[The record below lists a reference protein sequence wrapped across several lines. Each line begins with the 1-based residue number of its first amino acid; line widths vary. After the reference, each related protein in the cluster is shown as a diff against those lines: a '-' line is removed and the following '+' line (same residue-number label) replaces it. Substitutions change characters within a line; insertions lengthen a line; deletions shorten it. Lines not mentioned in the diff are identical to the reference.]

1 MFQPHQW
8 LFRGIRT
15 LLTAATL
22 AWTAGAAPASAG
34 AQASLAR
41 LSPPAR
47 ALVEKAY
54 QGLDPQVPLEDYHVH
69 VMGRG
74 YGGTGCEVNPDML
87 SLGHPFKRA
96 MAMAYLR
103 ASGVRDMERLDEQY
117 VERLAVL
124 ARGFGRPVRLH
135 VLAMDRFY
143 DPDGTPRPERMD
155 FYVPNDY
162 VLDLA
167 RRHPDLFVPV
177 VSVHPYRK
185 DALAEL
191 ERCAAAGARFV
202 KWLPNAQGMDPM
214 DPHLDAFYARMRD
227 LGMVLLS
234 HTGTERAV
242 TVKDAQA
249 LGNPLRLRRALDAGV
264 TVIMAHCG
272 SLGQNEDLDHP
283 GHTASN
289 FELFLRLVD
298 DPKYRGRAFGDL
310 SAITLVNRAPEPLRT
325 LVRRAELE
333 DKLVNGTDYPLP
345 GIYGAVSPLQ
355 MVNRHWIT
363 ARERRAL
370 NEIARVN
377 PLLFD
382 FVLKRTLRDPA
393 TGRGLPASVFLA
405 NPALPPFARSAPSG
419 G

>member
-1 MFQPHQW
+1 M
-8 LFRGIRT
+8 
-15 LLTAATL
+15 
-22 AWTAGAAPASAG
+22 
-34 AQASLAR
+34 
-41 LSPPAR
+41 
-47 ALVEKAY
+47 
-54 QGLDPQVPLEDYHVH
+54 PLEDYHVH
-69 VMGRG
+69 VIGRG
-74 YGGTGCEVNPDML
+74 FGGTGCEINPDML

-96 MAMAYLR
+96 MAMLYLR
-103 ASGVRDMERLDEQY
+103 ASGVGDIERLDEQY
-117 VERLAVL
+117 LERLTAL
-124 ARGFGRPVRLH
+124 TRGFGHPVRLH
-135 VLAMDRFY
+135 LLAMDRFY
-143 DPDGTPRPERMD
+143 TPDGISHPERMD

-177 VSVHPYRK
+177 VSVHPYRP
-185 DALAEL
+185 DAVAEL

-202 KWLPNAQGMDPM
+202 KWLPNAQGIDPM
-214 DPHLDAFYARMRD
+214 DPRLDPFYARMRE

-249 LGNPLRLRRALDAGV
+249 LGNPLRLRRALDDGV

-283 GHTASN
+283 GRTASN
-289 FELFLRLVD
+289 FELFLRVVE
-298 DPKYRGRAFGDL
+298 DPRYRGRAFGDL

-325 LVRRAELE
+325 LMRRPELW

-345 GIYGAVSPLQ
+345 GFYGAVSPLQ
-355 MVNRHWIT
+355 MTFRHWIT
-363 ARERRAL
+363 RRELRAL
-370 NEIARVN
+370 NEIARIN

-393 TGRGLPASVFLA
+393 TGRGLPVSVFLA
-405 NPALPPFARSAPSG
+405 NPAMPSATRPLNPAG
-419 G
+419 